1 MNSNPSTNLKPENDI
16 PFAPSSW
23 TSPRLDDEANRF
35 PGPRFSVAADE
46 VLVVDGRSGLSP
58 SQAVEDRLIA
68 LLRDSSLPMSHLQI
82 RGVVRGR
89 RNDHRDY

>member
-1 MNSNPSTNLKPENDI
+1 MNSNSSTSLKLENDM

-23 TSPRLDDEANRF
+23 TSPRQGDEANRF

-46 VLVVDGRSGLSP
+46 VLVVDERSGLSP

-68 LLRDSSLPMSHLQI
+68 LLRHSSLPMSCL
-82 RGVVRGR
+82 RLWGVVRGR
-89 RNDHRDY
+89 RNDHRGY

>member
-1 MNSNPSTNLKPENDI
+1 MNSNPSTYLKPENGM

-23 TSPRLDDEANRF
+23 TSPRQADEANRF

-46 VLVVDGRSGLSP
+46 VVVVDKRSGLSP

-68 LLRDSSLPMSHLQI
+68 LLRDSSLPMSHLRL

-89 RNDHRDY
+89 RDS